1 MAKHKMNRI
10 IVLILLFTISC
21 NTGRELLSDGEKRFL
36 QQLQEECGCE
46 VSLAHDEFALQNDNS
61 TGTYQ
66 VTFINS
72 SVYYCDNDSSEL
84 ARISGNIAKRLA
96 VVMSNR
102 NNYSNIR
109 FTYLQIS
116 KEEITCTR
124 HIMIRRP

>member
-1 MAKHKMNRI
+1 MAKHKMNRLI
-10 IVLILLFTISC
+10 ILVLLLTISC

-36 QQLQEECGCE
+36 EQLQEECGCE
-46 VSLAHDEFALQNDNS
+46 VSLAQDEFALQNDNS

-66 VTFINS
+66 VTFMNS

-109 FTYLQIS
+109 FTYLQVS

>member
-1 MAKHKMNRI
+1 MAKHKMNRFI
-10 IVLILLFTISC
+10 ALVLPLIISC
-21 NTGRELLSDGEKRFL
+21 NTGRELLSDGEKRFR

-46 VSLAHDEFALQNDNS
+46 VSLAHDDFALQNDNR
-61 TGTYQ
+61 TGTFQ

-72 SVYYCDNDSSEL
+72 SVYYCNSDSSEL

-96 VVMSNR
+96 VIMANR
-102 NNYSNIR
+102 KNYSNIR
-109 FTYLQIS
+109 FTYLQVS

>member
-1 MAKHKMNRI
+1 MNR
-10 IVLILLFTISC
+10 LILLFLLFTISC
-21 NTGRELLSDGEKRFL
+21 NTSRELLSDDEKRFR
-36 QQLQEECGCE
+36 QQLQEDCGCE
-46 VSLAHDEFALQNDNS
+46 VELAHDDFALQNDNS
-61 TGTYQ
+61 TGTFE

-72 SVYYCDNDSSEL
+72 SVYYCNSDSSEL

-96 VVMSNR
+96 VVMSNKK
-102 NNYSNIR
+102 NYSNIR

>member
-1 MAKHKMNRI
+1 METYKMNRFTAL
-10 IVLILLFTISC
+10 VLLLTISC

-46 VSLAHDEFALQNDNS
+46 VSLAHDDFALQNDNG
-61 TGTYQ
+61 TGTFQ

-72 SVYYCDNDSSEL
+72 SVYYCDGDSSEL

-96 VVMSNR
+96 VIMSNR
-102 NNYSNIR
+102 KNYSNIR
-109 FTYLQIS
+109 FTYLQVS